1 MYVYHEEECC
11 LGGISHNDADDRVC
25 ESRPGMLL
33 ICSLQSN
40 WETTDYRLFGLATQA
55 LVICI
60 ALRHV

>member
-1 MYVYHEEECC
+1 
-11 LGGISHNDADDRVC
+11 
-25 ESRPGMLL
+25 MLL